1 MIIRRTRMTRE
12 QQRLWLV
19 ELAIAIAAVAFL
31 IHALL
36 EHERQLFG

>member
-1 MIIRRTRMTRE
+1 MTRE

-19 ELAIAIAAVAFL
+19 EVAIAIAGAAVL
-31 IHALL
+31 INALL